1 MCDKVFSKK
10 PKMLKSPYRYKT
22 REICNKAVDNFLPT
36 LKFVP
41 DWFLRNK
48 VNKEFY
54 NALFWEDDILF
65 L

>member
-1 MCDKVFSKK
+1 
-10 PKMLKSPYRYKT
+10 MLKSPYRYKT
-22 REICNKAVDNFLPT
+22 QEICDKAVDNFLPT